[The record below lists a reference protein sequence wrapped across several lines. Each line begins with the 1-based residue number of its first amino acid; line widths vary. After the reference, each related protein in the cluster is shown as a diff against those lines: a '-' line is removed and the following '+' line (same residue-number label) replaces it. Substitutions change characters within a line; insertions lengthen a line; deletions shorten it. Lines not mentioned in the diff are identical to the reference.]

1 MSEKVFILPVF
12 LKDIFTEYTALSR
25 DFPGSPVVKS
35 LPFNA
40 GGMGLLTGQGT
51 KVLRAARCGQ
61 KPK

>member
-35 LPFNA
+35 LPFNVRGA
-40 GGMGLLTGQGT
+40 GPNPGQGANSLS
-51 KVLRAARCGQ
+51 VS
-61 KPK
+61 